1 MANPSLYYDVIGRPL
16 VTEKS
21 TILKEKSGDLVFKV
35 HPNATKIDIRRAIEE
50 SFDVQVASV
59 RTVKVLGKFKR
70 QGKTSGYRANWKK
83 AYVSLREGSKGVEYF
98 EL

>member
-1 MANPSLYYDVIGRPL
+1 MRNHEILLSPMI
-16 VTEKS
+16 TEKS
-21 TILKEKSGDLVFKV
+21 TILKEKTGELVFKV
-35 HPNATKIDIRRAIEE
+35 HPDSTKIDIRRAIEQ

-83 AYVSLREGSKGVEYF
+83 AYVSLKEGSKGIEYF

>member
-1 MANPSLYYDVIGRPL
+1 MKNHQILLSPMI
-16 VTEKS
+16 TEKS
-21 TILKEKSGDLVFKV
+21 TILKEKTGELVFKV
-35 HPNATKIDIRRAIEE
+35 HPDSTKIDIRRAIEE

>member
-1 MANPSLYYDVIGRPL
+1 MRNHEILLSPMI
-16 VTEKS
+16 TEKS
-21 TILKEKSGDLVFKV
+21 TILKEKSGELVFKV
-35 HPNATKIDIRRAIEE
+35 HPDATKIDIRRAIEQ
-50 SFDVQVASV
+50 SFEVQVASV
-59 RTVKVLGKFKR
+59 RTLKVHGKFKR

>member
-1 MANPSLYYDVIGRPL
+1 MRNHEILLSPMI
-16 VTEKS
+16 TEKS
-21 TILKEKSGDLVFKV
+21 TILKENTGELVFKV
-35 HPNATKIDIRRAIEE
+35 HPDATKIDIRRAIEQ

-59 RTVKVLGKFKR
+59 RTLKVHGKFKR

>member
-1 MANPSLYYDVIGRPL
+1 MRNHQILLSPMI
-16 VTEKS
+16 TEKS

-35 HPNATKIDIRRAIEE
+35 HPDSTKIDIRRAIEE

>member
-1 MANPSLYYDVIGRPL
+1 MRNHQILLSPMI
-16 VTEKS
+16 TEKS

-35 HPNATKIDIRRAIEE
+35 HPDSTKIDIRRAIEE

-59 RTVKVLGKFKR
+59 RTVRVLGKFKR

>member
-1 MANPSLYYDVIGRPL
+1 MKNHQILLSPMI
-16 VTEKS
+16 TEKS
-21 TILKEKSGDLVFKV
+21 TILKEKTGELVFKV
-35 HPNATKIDIRRAIEE
+35 HPNSTKIDIRRAIEE

>member
-1 MANPSLYYDVIGRPL
+1 MRNHQILLSPMI
-16 VTEKS
+16 TEKS
-21 TILKEKSGDLVFKV
+21 TILKEKSGELVFKV
-35 HPNATKIDIRRAIEE
+35 HPDSTKIDIRRAIEE